1 MSNIKRFFRKM
12 NVLLFI
18 TFFCFSLVFIYAI
31 SNLYNFHWDQLFT
44 SYQTNLLT
52 SHAYKLMD
60 DMRIEGITSGPVS
73 KEEQSWMV
81 RRSNLYGILIQFKS
95 KDKQEIWVD
104 MMSDFEKDALSDAVE
119 VPFVVDGETRGYIQA
134 AYLGANNELNPIVI
148 EYRETM
154 KFRSRIIY
162 IFVIIVSF
170 LVSLLISRLLS
181 KNLKNLEEKTNLI
194 RMGKRDL
201 TIPIQGPEEVRK
213 LAETLSEMMKEL
225 KKQEDWRR
233 HLMEDL
239 THELR
244 TPLTSMLSQL
254 EAIID
259 GIYEADEAKM
269 QDIYEELERLS
280 RLINDMERLSEAES
294 ARFSLDIRR
303 TDMVR
308 LARKVY
314 NNFLPLARNK
324 GLRMVFESTNV
335 PCFCEVD
342 RDKMIQVISNILSN
356 AIKYNKAGG
365 KIWLSVEYTPE
376 YTLITCEDDG
386 IGISDEDLPYIFNR
400 LYRADKSRSRF
411 NSGVGL
417 GLSIVEALVEAHGGE
432 VRAESELGK
441 GTKIAVKI
449 PNVYEG
455 SSEE

>member
-1 MSNIKRFFRKM
+1 MNSIKRFFRKM
-12 NVLLFI
+12 NVLLFL
-18 TFFCFSLVFIYAI
+18 TFFCFSILFIYLI
-31 SNLYNFHWDQLFT
+31 SGLYNYHWDQLFS
-44 SYQTNLLT
+44 SYQKNLLT

-60 DMRIEGITSGPVS
+60 DMRIEGITSGPVD
-73 KEEQSWMV
+73 KEEQTWMV
-81 RRSNLYGILIQFKS
+81 RRSNLYGILVQFKS
-95 KDKQEIWVD
+95 KDRGQLWVD
-104 MMSDFEKDALSDAVE
+104 MFSDFDESAISDTVE
-119 VPFVVDGETRGYIQA
+119 VPFVVEGETRGYIQA

-148 EYRETM
+148 EYRKMMEL
-154 KFRSRIIY
+154 RSNIVFILVL
-162 IFVIIVSF
+162 FVSF
-170 LVSLLISRLLS
+170 LFSLWISRLLS
-181 KNLKNLEEKTNLI
+181 KNLKNLEEQTNQI

-201 TIPIQGPEEVRK
+201 NIPVKGPEEVRK
-213 LAETLSEMMKEL
+213 LAITLSEMVKEL
-225 KKQEDWRR
+225 KKQEDWRQ

-294 ARFSLDIRR
+294 ARFSLEIKT

-324 GLRMVFESTNV
+324 GIRMIFESTNV

-356 AIKYNKAGG
+356 AIKYSRQGG
-365 KIWLSVEYTPE
+365 KIWLTVDYTLEYT
-376 YTLITCEDDG
+376 TISCIDNG
-386 IGISDEDLPYIFNR
+386 IGISEEDLPYIFNR

-417 GLSIVEALVEAHGGE
+417 GLSIVQALVEAHGGE
-432 VRAESELGK
+432 IQAESELGR
-441 GTKIAVKI
+441 GTRITLRL
-449 PNVYEG
+449 PNEYEG
-455 SSEE
+455 ASDE